1 MEILK
6 DVLIEILRKEDCR
19 LEIAGWELPRIASH
33 INLACVG
40 ALEQIRLTVSN
51 RDLTDFQCMEEII
64 LILEML
70 ESGGGVRH
78 DFG

>member
-1 MEILK
+1 MELLK

-19 LEIAGWELPRIASH
+19 LEVAGWELPRIASYV
-33 INLACVG
+33 NLACVG

-51 RDLTDFQCMEEII
+51 RDLTDFQCVEEII

-70 ESGGGVRH
+70 GSNGGTRH
-78 DFG
+78 DF